1 MRARPNQRS
10 FVHETVLVAY
20 VVRGSQS
27 PSNVTRRVSVNGYL
41 WRVSGGVQLLRIIP
55 AFALTALL
63 LAIVPGQGVA
73 MVLRQSLIGGRRAAF
88 FSVAGNSSGLV
99 LWGAMSAVG
108 LSAIFAKSHTAFNI
122 LKYAGVIFLLGLA
135 VQTLIQLKNEF
146 GKFDVVSGAKT
157 KDGAAY
163 RLGLFTNLT
172 NVKAAVFAVAF
183 IPQFVPHKFSLGLG
197 IFLLACVQAMVSF
210 SWYTFLILA
219 VDKSAIFLAR
229 PKVRRTLTGISAGG
243 IVLLAIGLLLSH
255 PR

>member
-1 MRARPNQRS
+1 MN
-10 FVHETVLVAY
+10 
-20 VVRGSQS
+20 
-27 PSNVTRRVSVNGYL
+27 
-41 WRVSGGVQLLRIIP
+41 GGVQLLRIIP

-63 LAIVPGQGVA
+63 LAVVPGQGVA

-88 FSVAGNSSGLV
+88 LSIFGNSTGLL

-108 LSAIFAKSHTAFNI
+108 LSAVFARSHLAFNL

-135 VQTLIQLKNEF
+135 IQTLLQLKREF
-146 GKFDVVSGAKT
+146 GKFDVDSGAKT
-157 KDGAAY
+157 GDLAAY

-183 IPQFVPHKFSLGLG
+183 IPQFVPKSFSLGVG
-197 IFLLACVQAMVSF
+197 IFILSCVQACVSF

-229 PKVRRTLTGISAGG
+229 PKVRRVLTGISAGG
-243 IVLLAIGLLLSH
+243 IILLAIALLFSH